1 MGRLQDVRGFLKKV
15 IDDHQQSFDKDNIR
29 DFIDAY
35 LLEIS
40 KTDQN
45 DTGSSFHPDNGIYQ
59 LMGTLVD
66 LFAAGSETTSSSLT
80 WAILFMVRNLDIQ
93 TKVREEILRLIG
105 SNRVPSLKDRI
116 DLPYTEATIMEVQRL
131 ANIVPKAVPH
141 GTLNKSAT
149 VGKFTIPKNHYVLA
163 SLTHVLHSEDYW
175 ERSETFN
182 QFLLTLIDF

>member
-1 MGRLQDVRGFLKKV
+1 M
-15 IDDHQQSFDKDNIR
+15 H
-29 DFIDAY
+29 
-35 LLEIS
+35 IS

-93 TKVREEILRLIG
+93 TKVREEILRVIG
-105 SNRVPSLKDRI
+105 SNRVPSLKDRV

-141 GTLNKSAT
+141 GTLNKSTT

-175 ERSETFN
+175 DRSETFN
-182 QFLLTLIDF
+182 PDRFLTHGKITRNEKLIPFSIGKRQCPGESLARAEIFLFSPV